1 MGLTCS
7 LLGHAFEDT
16 DVERDREEQG
26 SEVVTIVREVETC
39 RRCGE
44 TRTISENKEVTAIVE
59 PDDVGKTDDQ
69 SAGLGSMAETAEDG
83 STTTDSTTDH
93 PKVDADDAATD
104 PGFEPP
110 DDPAEEDA
118 EILSDDRE
126 ARRGPGQW
134 PEEEDDFEPTRLTGN
149 RTDAT
154 DRAAGAVDDGD
165 GDDEQEVQ
173 AEEDGEVT
181 DGSPSPEPAATSVP
195 IGDYVCPECGFT
207 TPAAE
212 SSLRA
217 GDSCPECRRGYLTAQ
232 SVRNR

>member
-59 PDDVGKTDDQ
+59 PDDVGTDTDG
-69 SAGLGSMAETAEDG
+69 SGALGSMAEAADDPPTDE
-83 STTTDSTTDH
+83 STTDHPTADH

-104 PGFEPP
+104 PEFEPP

-118 EILSDDRE
+118 EILEDDRE
-126 ARRGPGQW
+126 TPREPGQW
-134 PEEEDDFEPTRLTGN
+134 PETEDGFEPTTLTG
-149 RTDAT
+149 
-154 DRAAGAVDDGD
+154 DRADAAEGAVEDAEDDD
-165 GDDEQEVQ
+165 AGDDEPDVPEEGED
-173 AEEDGEVT
+173 AESEPV
-181 DGSPSPEPAATSVP
+181 SSPEPAATSVP
-195 IGDYVCPECGFT
+195 TGDYVCPECGFS

-212 SSLRA
+212 SSLRE
-217 GDSCPECRRGYLTAQ
+217 GDSCPECRRGYLTGQ
-232 SVRNR
+232 